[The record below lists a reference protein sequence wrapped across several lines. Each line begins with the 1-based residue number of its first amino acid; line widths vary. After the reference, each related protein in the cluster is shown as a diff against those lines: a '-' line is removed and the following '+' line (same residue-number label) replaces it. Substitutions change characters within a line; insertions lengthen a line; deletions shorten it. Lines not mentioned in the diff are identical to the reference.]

1 MKIEELHS
9 TVEYTNQ
16 LAELLIRVVD
26 DGASVGF
33 LPPLEKRRAVAYWK
47 KAVTPDSV
55 LWIAKQNGWI
65 AGSVQLHLCTKQN
78 GRHRAEIC
86 KLVTDPAFRRQGIAR
101 SLMQKAIDRAKQE
114 GRSLLMLDTREGD
127 PSNFL
132 YTSLGFAEAGRIPAY
147 AESADGGFDASV
159 FYYKK
164 L

>member
-16 LAELLIRVVD
+16 LVELLIRVVD

-55 LWIAKQNGWI
+55 LWIAKQNGRI

-86 KLVTDPAFRRQGIAR
+86 KLMTDPAFRRQGIAR

-114 GRSLLMLDTREGD
+114 GRSLLVLDTREGD

>member
-55 LWIAKQNGWI
+55 LWIAKQNGRI

-86 KLVTDPAFRRQGIAR
+86 KLMTDPAFRRQGIAR

-114 GRSLLMLDTREGD
+114 SRSLLVLDTREGD